1 MNLHMLNALKGG
13 LANSFASAM
22 FIPFHFITSL
32 SLSVFL
38 MMFAIKS

>member
-1 MNLHMLNALKGG
+1 MNLHMLNAVKEG
-13 LANSFASAM
+13 LADSFASAM
-22 FIPFHFITSL
+22 FIHFHFITSL